1 MKYLKALIILII
13 STMSLFSC
21 SDDDNKPEMIYIEAS
36 PALEQITIKEIM
48 QDDGGTV
55 TREENFYYNKAHQL
69 VRYISTQIYGEGP
82 FIENETQITYTKN
95 EVIIVDEL
103 NNKSI
108 YTLSAEG
115 YATSC
120 IRYEVGGNTREY
132 TFDYST
138 NTLNGAYLTGITE
151 YVKGNIRSKVIFDN
165 LALHDATL
173 SVQSGDITNIFQL
186 SFTQKNTSRLPWF
199 FLTEIYPLNFHAIAM
214 YARLLGDNPMY
225 LLGTVQ
231 PKGGD
236 ETTTYTY
243 TTDTAGQLSS
253 YTETTY
259 SNGKSYNRKINYTV
273 TLAQ

>member
-1 MKYLKALIILII
+1 MKYLKTLIILTV
-13 STMSLFSC
+13 SVMSLFSC
-21 SDDDNKPEMIYIEAS
+21 RDDDKEPEMIYIEDS
-36 PALEQITIKEIM
+36 PALKQITIKELM
-48 QDDGGTV
+48 QDDGGPV
-55 TREENFYYNKAHQL
+55 TREENFYYNEGHKL
-69 VRYISTQIYGEGP
+69 VRYVSTQIYGDP
-82 FIENETQITYTKN
+82 VIENETQITYLEN
-95 EVIIVDEL
+95 EAIIIDEL

-108 YTLSAEG
+108 YTLNAEG

-236 ETTTYTY
+236 EITTYIY
-243 TTDTAGQLSS
+243 TNDTSGQLSS
-253 YTETTY
+253 YTEITR
-259 SNGKSYNRKINYTV
+259 SNGKSYNRIINYIV